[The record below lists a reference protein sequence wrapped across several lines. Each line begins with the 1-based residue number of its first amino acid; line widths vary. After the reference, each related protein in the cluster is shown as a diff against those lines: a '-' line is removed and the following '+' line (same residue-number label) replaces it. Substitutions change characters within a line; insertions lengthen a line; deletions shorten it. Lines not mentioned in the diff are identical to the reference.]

1 MGDITRI
8 PPHSVESE
16 QSILGSI
23 LLDKDAIITV
33 AETITPS
40 DFYKDAHRVIYESMM
55 ALNNKN
61 EPIDMVTLTDELRKR
76 GYLDDIGGVTYLTS
90 LSTIVPTTSNVKY
103 YADIVK
109 EKSVLR
115 QLIKAS
121 NDIINLGYGS
131 GESAENVLDFAE
143 KKIFD
148 ISQERTNDDFK
159 PINQVLM
166 DTYDMIESIYS
177 NKSDVTGVTTG
188 FKDDFKPIN
197 QVLMDTYDMIESI
210 YSNKS
215 DVTGVTTGFKDL
227 NKKINGLQRT
237 DLILVA
243 ARPAMGKTAFALNLV
258 QNAAIKGNAS
268 VAVFSLE
275 MSKEQLAQRMIAAQS
290 NVELKKMKTGTL
302 NDADWPRIISA
313 MAVMSDAKIF
323 IDDTPGIKINELRSK
338 CRKLKMEQ
346 GLDLVMIDYLQLM
359 ESDSKNESRQQ
370 EISKISRSLKIL
382 AKELDCPVVALS
394 QLSRAP
400 EQRADHRPVLS
411 DLRESGAIEQDADI
425 VMFLYRDEYYHS
437 DSEKKDLAEVIIAK
451 NRHGETGSVELV
463 WMGSI
468 QRFGDK
474 VKDL

>member
-1 MGDITRI
+1 MADITRI

-33 AETITPS
+33 AETITPT
-40 DFYKDAHRVIYESMM
+40 DFYKDAHRIIYESMM

-103 YADIVK
+103 YAEIVK

-131 GESAENVLDFAE
+131 GENAEDVLDFAE

-148 ISQERTNDDFK
+148 ISQERT
-159 PINQVLM
+159 
-166 DTYDMIESIYS
+166 S
-177 NKSDVTGVTTG
+177 
-188 FKDDFKPIN
+188 DDFKPIN